1 MPSPSR
7 QLTQHPDLEAFL
19 QSLRPGIDSA
29 LRPIGRAGALSLLA
43 TAAFSAPAAAQTFNE
58 PRAQGMGGA
67 VHADPLGNSAMFGNP
82 AGLARA
88 YLYGFEANFFR
99 TGPGDVNAMGLN
111 IVDSKTQPS
120 LAMGIAYAYEFSD
133 PKTKPGV
140 EGHDARMAFGH
151 PLIPNQLALGVGL
164 HYMHLNRTGGPPD
177 LKAFTLDAGLSFSM
191 TSALHLG
198 IAGQNLIQTDDPA
211 APMLAGGG
219 LAYTGSI
226 ATIAFDTMTDFTT
239 QDAPKPVFQGGLEIF
254 LGKIVPV
261 RLGFERN
268 QAQEVTR
275 ISGGL
280 GFTTADEQSQG
291 SQLNIAFTKAIEISE
306 DYKFGAGFTLFL

>member
-1 MPSPSR
+1 MHSSRPSILPISR
-7 QLTQHPDLEAFL
+7 RLGHVGGFC
-19 QSLRPGIDSA
+19 
-29 LRPIGRAGALSLLA
+29 
-43 TAAFSAPAAAQTFNE
+43 AAACTAPAAAQTFNE

-88 YLYGFEANFFR
+88 YLYSFEANFFR
-99 TGPGDVNAMGLN
+99 TGPGDVSAMGLN

-133 PKTKPGV
+133 PKTSPGV
-140 EGHDARMAFGH
+140 DGHDARLAFGH

-164 HYMHLNRTGGPPD
+164 HYMHIKRTGGLPD
-177 LKAFTLDAGLSFSM
+177 LKAYTLDAGLSFSM

-198 IAGQNLIQTDDPA
+198 VAGQNLIQTDDPA

-226 ATIAFDTMTDFTT
+226 ATLAFDTLADFTT
-239 QDAPKPVFQGGLEIF
+239 KDAPKPVFQGGLEVF
-254 LGKIVPV
+254 LAKVVPV
-261 RLGFERN
+261 RLGVERN
-268 QAQEVTR
+268 QAQEITR

-280 GFTTADEQSQG
+280 GFTTADDQSQG
-291 SQLNIAFTKAIEISE
+291 SQFNIAFTKAVEVAK